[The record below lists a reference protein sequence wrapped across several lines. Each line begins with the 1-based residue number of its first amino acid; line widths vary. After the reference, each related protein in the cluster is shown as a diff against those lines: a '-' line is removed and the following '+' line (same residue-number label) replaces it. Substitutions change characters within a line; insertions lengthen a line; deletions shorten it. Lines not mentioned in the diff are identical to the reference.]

1 MVRQEVSS
9 RFFRFINRC
18 TVFSHE
24 GRLKGG
30 FSVPGNQLP
39 PSYILFYL
47 LANVCRLVIEVEV
60 ALPLQ
65 GDSGPDNRSDSD
77 IWKAGVEICWNN
89 PSNLRQCQAE

>member
-24 GRLKGG
+24 GQLEEG
-30 FSVPGNQLP
+30 FPAPGSQLL
-39 PSYILFYL
+39 SAYILFCL
-47 LANVCRLVIEVEV
+47 LAIICQRGIGEWV

-65 GDSGPDNRSDSD
+65 GDHGPDNRSHWA
-77 IWKAGVEICWNN
+77 IWKAGVRVCWNDPFN
-89 PSNLRQCQAE
+89 IRQCRGA